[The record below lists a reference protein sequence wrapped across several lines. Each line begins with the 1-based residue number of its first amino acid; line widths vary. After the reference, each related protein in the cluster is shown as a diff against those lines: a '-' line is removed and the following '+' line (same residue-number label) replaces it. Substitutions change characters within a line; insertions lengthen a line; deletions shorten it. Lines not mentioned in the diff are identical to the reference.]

1 MHAENQRP
9 PGGRGAARRFL
20 VVRKLFPDGLPPS
33 SRVRH
38 SRSDTARGAGK
49 TRAPQTVDK
58 SIWGG
63 LEGQQALQSG
73 FVSPGFAGR
82 AGSLRPWAQTFL
94 KLLAKKAAA
103 GGLFRQADAPTAIW
117 LSGRCLYQ
125 ETGSPH
131 TAVHPLRLWALF
143 LRKAA
148 SALGQRRSLGP
159 VPGSQSAA
167 PAAGMTAG
175 AALRYY
181 LRIFCRCFITRLA
194 ATPVTA
200 PVIRPATI
208 STAM

>member
-1 MHAENQRP
+1 MERA
-9 PGGRGAARRFL
+9 PGQPARRSTCL
-20 VVRKLFPDGLPPS
+20 KP
-33 SRVRH
+33 
-38 SRSDTARGAGK
+38 
-49 TRAPQTVDK
+49 
-58 SIWGG
+58 IWGG
-63 LEGQQALQSG
+63 LEGPQVLQSE

-148 SALGQRRSLGP
+148 SALRQRSAPGP
-159 VPGSQSAA
+159 VSGSQSAA
-167 PAAGMTAG
+167 PAIIPAAG
-175 AALRYY
+175 AALRYH